1 MKKNEQFRSIYIIFL
16 LLFFYRMICKISK
29 KPEWKLKPMNTYS
42 KAAQDFVMAEL
53 NSQNPEVNIN

>member
-1 MKKNEQFRSIYIIFL
+1 MFFL
-16 LLFFYRMICKISK
+16 LLFYRMICKISK

-53 NSQNPEVNIN
+53 NRQNPEVNINEIGLKV

>member
-1 MKKNEQFRSIYIIFL
+1 
-16 LLFFYRMICKISK
+16 MICKISK

-53 NSQNPEVNIN
+53 NRQNPEVNINEIGLKV